1 MTGFAAEGYGRRT
14 GVRGSMKALFVGIG
28 RRVDVDLLAAG
39 AALHPEAPPLGLPLE
54 TARTAGSD
62 SRLR

>member
-1 MTGFAAEGYGRRT
+1 MTGFVVEGFGRRM
-14 GVRGSMKALFVGIG
+14 GVRSSLSALFAGIG
-28 RRVDVDLLAAG
+28 RRVDVHLLAAG